1 MKRRYADKWSTD
13 VLEQIATC
21 CNIAANAKTE
31 TDWELFLNAI
41 YEAAVALPNKQR
53 TILLLSQEHGLSFSD
68 IGRAMNIP
76 HSTVMNNLACAVE
89 IIVEHIKKK
98 SLIDITVRKESHAA
112 EQLYCERFTPEAHDA
127 KTRFGFYYDAEP
139 PWFYDGENPLLGND
153 ESDGG
158 EGKK

>member
-21 CNIAANAKTE
+21 CNIASTAKTE

-41 YEAAVALPNKQR
+41 YDAAVALPNKQR

-68 IGRAMNIP
+68 IGRAMNMP
-76 HSTVMNNLACAVE
+76 HSTVMNNMTCAVN
-89 IIVEHIKKK
+89 IIVEHLKHK
-98 SLIDITVRKESHAA
+98 SLIDITVRGESRVA

-127 KTRFGFYYDAEP
+127 QTRFGFYYDAEP
-139 PWFYDGENPLLGND
+139 PWFYDDNPLL
-153 ESDGG
+153 DGG
-158 EGKK
+158 GEDAS